1 MDSKIVFKPVSY
13 YFIMFTCIFLFRV
26 VLGYYYITLVGQM
39 CTMVV
44 LVS

>member
-13 YFIMFTCIFLFRV
+13 CSTIFICIFPFRL